1 MKMTIEIDCSPQ
13 EARTFLGLPDVTAL
27 NDKLVEEMQKRMT
40 ANMAMVSPDELM
52 KNWAAFGAGAHQI
65 GVGALTQA
73 EPEGVDG
80 DGFTGTCFPRDAGH
94 ACMQLQLEEFD
105 DGEVLNGQ
113 LSQHGAPE

>member
-52 KNWAAFGAGAHQI
+52 KNWAAFGAGAQEQFRTLMSAAVD
-65 GVGALTQA
+65 VG
-73 EPEGVDG
+73 
-80 DGFTGTCFPRDAGH
+80 
-94 ACMQLQLEEFD
+94 M
-105 DGEVLNGQ
+105 
-113 LSQHGAPE
+113 GASRNK